1 MDEIIKKFASDEVYY
16 SDYSFVT
23 NSQLGLIKRSPAT
36 YQHYRENPS
45 DRPITKALNFGK
57 AFHMCM
63 LEHDKYKK
71 EVVVEPD
78 VNKRTKAGKEEYQK
92 FLTLHE
98 GMTILSHD
106 EDQSLV
112 GMRKKLNSS
121 VEAMELLSG
130 GVAEQVNVW
139 NNKESNVACKGKAD
153 YWNKKRN
160 ILVDIKT
167 TQDSSPDGF
176 RKSAYKYGYDR
187 QAAFYADGFGV
198 DQFWFIVI
206 EKSAPYNMAI
216 YSCSEDFIEEGRM
229 KYRRLLDTYSLFFIQ
244 KLFDPYDHVYTG
256 TL

>member
-1 MDEIIKKFASDEVYY
+1 MDEIIKKFTSDEVYY

-36 YQHYRENPS
+36 YQHYRDNPS

-106 EDQSLV
+106 EDESLS
-112 GMRKKLNSS
+112 GMRKKLTSS

-130 GVAEQVNVW
+130 GIAEQVNVW
-139 NNKESNVACKGKAD
+139 NDLDSKIPCKGKAD
-153 YWNKKRN
+153 YWNKDRN

-187 QAAFYADGFGV
+187 QAAFYLDGFNV

-206 EKSAPYNMAI
+206 
-216 YSCSEDFIEEGRM
+216 
-229 KYRRLLDTYSLFFIQ
+229 
-244 KLFDPYDHVYTG
+244 
-256 TL
+256 

>member
-36 YQHYRENPS
+36 YQYYRENPS
-45 DRPITKALNFGK
+45 VRPVTKALNFGR

-63 LEHDKYKK
+63 LEHDKYEK

-78 VNKRTKAGKEEYQK
+78 VNKRTKVGKEKYQE
-92 FLTLHE
+92 FLTMHD
-98 GMTILSHD
+98 GMTILTLD
-106 EDQSLV
+106 EYESLK
-112 GMRKKLNSS
+112 GMRNKLTAST
-121 VEAMELLSG
+121 EAMDLLSG
-130 GVAEQVNVW
+130 GIAEQVNVW
-139 NNKESNVACKGKAD
+139 NNKDSNVPCKGKAD
-153 YWNKKRN
+153 YWNKDKR

-167 TQDSSPDGF
+167 TQDSSPEGF

-187 QAAFYADGFGV
+187 QASFYLDGFQA
-198 DQFWFIVI
+198 DEFWFVVI

-216 YSCSEDFIEEGRM
+216 YNCSEDFLLEGRS
-229 KYRRLLDTYSLFFIQ
+229 KYQQLLNVYSYYFIQ
-244 KLFDPYDHVYTG
+244 ELFDPYEHVYTG